1 MTKQDLTNHLAYT
14 LGLSHSEA
22 RTAVDLIF
30 SSIVSALI
38 RSEDVKITDF
48 ASFRI
53 VDKAPRNYRNQ
64 VTGEMESSC
73 GGKRVK
79 VRFAQKVT
87 DALISPDSSNS
98 SQTTDEVDVGVRPGR
113 WGQTP
118 LQNCYKCYK
127 IMNSCL
133 ACV

>member
-22 RTAVDLIF
+22 RAAVDLIF
-30 SSIVSALI
+30 SSITDALI

-64 VTGEMESSC
+64 VTGEMEMSER
-73 GGKRVK
+73 GRRVK
-79 VRFAQKVT
+79 VRFAQKVM
-87 DALISPDSSNS
+87 DGLISPDSSNS
-98 SQTTDEVDVGVRPGR
+98 PEDPEAEEADE
-113 WGQTP
+113 
-118 LQNCYKCYK
+118 
-127 IMNSCL
+127 
-133 ACV
+133 

>member
-14 LGLSHSEA
+14 LAFSPSEA
-22 RTAVDLIF
+22 RSAVDTIF
-30 SSIVSALI
+30 ESITSALGNG
-38 RSEDVKITDF
+38 EDVKITDF

-79 VRFAQKVT
+79 VRFAQKVMDAISGDLNST
-87 DALISPDSSNS
+87 D
-98 SQTTDEVDVGVRPGR
+98 TDELDDAQIFRDRG
-113 WGQTP
+113 
-118 LQNCYKCYK
+118 
-127 IMNSCL
+127 
-133 ACV
+133 

>member
-1 MTKQDLTNHLAYT
+1 MTKQDLTNHLAYS

-22 RTAVDLIF
+22 RAAVDTIF
-30 SSIVSALI
+30 SSITDALI

-79 VRFAQKVT
+79 VSFSRKVT
-87 DALISPDSSNS
+87 DLLSSDSSHS
-98 SQTTDEVDVGVRPGR
+98 SQTTDEEE
-113 WGQTP
+113 WE
-118 LQNCYKCYK
+118 
-127 IMNSCL
+127 SSE
-133 ACV
+133 AEE

>member
-14 LGLSHSEA
+14 LGLTTSEA
-22 RTAVDLIF
+22 RSAVDTIF
-30 SSIVSALI
+30 SSITEALI
-38 RSEDVKITDF
+38 SGEDVKITDF

-79 VRFAQKVT
+79 VRFAQKVMDGL
-87 DALISPDSSNS
+87 DATLLFRNYS
-98 SQTTDEVDVGVRPGR
+98 
-113 WGQTP
+113 
-118 LQNCYKCYK
+118 K
-127 IMNSCL
+127 
-133 ACV
+133 